1 MSQNLPI
8 KFLYTYPILPCEY
21 DLHGRYLEPHYPVVK
36 GKRGIVPPKLMEN
49 IKLNDNTRKFLQNY
63 FKPWNEKLFKV
74 IGEEYDWN

>member
-1 MSQNLPI
+1 
-8 KFLYTYPILPCEY
+8 
-21 DLHGRYLEPHYPVVK
+21 
-36 GKRGIVPPKLMEN
+36 MEN